1 MDCGCDDEDNGL
13 FGEFN
18 PDTRNKGWAPRF
30 SADAGPDGCGGRC
43 GRAGWPI
50 DPNPAE
56 DFPSV
61 PPVGVYAPS
70 WFGGALPEDPGSDQ
84 PAPGEDGDEDDGDD
98 EPLMDCSSSSAAA
111 ECNAN
116 VPPGEPGCFCWVE
129 AGACVCEPF
138 VLVDGS
144 RPLRPD
150 RPVGIGFEPVMP
162 VEPSVP
168 VPIFDT
174 PVGDDG
180 YDDCKLT
187 ECDDLFAAE
196 VGLVRDGCGYK
207 RRDKGEWSLS
217 ENPGE
222 VLDFGYQGVNLDG
235 YIRAGT
241 IDGVTIA
248 FGFRPNGTPIWAM
261 HRGNGDIVCKKCNA
275 GGHPKVVPCP

>member
-61 PPVGVYAPS
+61 PPVGVHAPS

-84 PAPGEDGDEDDGDD
+84 PAPGEDGDDDGG
-98 EPLMDCSSSSAAA
+98 EFPALVECTSPPARA
-111 ECNAN
+111 ECEASL
-116 VPPGEPGCFCWVE
+116 PAGQQCFCYMQ
-129 AGACVCEPF
+129 ANDCVCEPA
-138 VLVDGS
+138 VLVDGT

-150 RPVGIGFEPVMP
+150 GPVDIGFKQVLP

-174 PVGDDG
+174 PVGDDSA
-180 YDDCKLT
+180 DECKLT
-187 ECDDLFAAE
+187 DCDDEMAKNL
-196 VGLVRDGCGYK
+196 GLVRTGCTYRPAENASKKQNYTQNFYAAWQGIAMGRNGY
-207 RRDKGEWSLS
+207 
-217 ENPGE
+217 
-222 VLDFGYQGVNLDG
+222 Y
-235 YIRAGT
+235 AG
-241 IDGVTIA
+241 ILEGHHWAIA
-248 FGFRPNGTPIWAM
+248 FRDNGNPVWVITPVEPPDAESTCM
-261 HRGNGDIVCKKCNA
+261 RCNDP
-275 GGHPKVVPCP
+275 GPCVG